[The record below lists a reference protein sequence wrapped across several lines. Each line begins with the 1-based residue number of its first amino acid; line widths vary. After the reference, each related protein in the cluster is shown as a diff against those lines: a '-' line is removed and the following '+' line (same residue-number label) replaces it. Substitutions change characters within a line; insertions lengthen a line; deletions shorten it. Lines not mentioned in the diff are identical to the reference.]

1 MSGPLFD
8 IVIPIKERHDYAEL
22 CLTAIRNFTPKAHP
36 YHIYII
42 DNLCKEKATLDLLD
56 RAKKGE
62 FGPCTILPGQ
72 NKSFSNSINM
82 GVSAGSG
89 KNVVIL
95 NSDALVTEGWSSHF
109 LSDLADRTVGMTGAR
124 SNAAA
129 GAQGGNSLDFR
140 DPGYLVC
147 VCTALRREVYEQ
159 IGGMDEV
166 TFDGWSGEDIDLS
179 FKITKQAQMRL
190 KVSEAYV
197 LHGLS
202 KTIVKE
208 VGYGEALAKNNANYT
223 ARLVEK
229 WGRKI
234 VVDSTRLKPKVMI
247 FSFSPGHYTSVAFMQ
262 QLMGLRRGTS
272 FDFDYAHYSRSG
284 PIQYTRQAA
293 AESILNINKACEKA
307 EQQPYEFVCFIDDD
321 QVEIPADALHRLIRH
336 DKDVVG
342 TIAYQRG
349 EPYNPCIFNL
359 SDDGVHVQPID
370 GYEHTGLRKV
380 DAIGFPMVLIKV
392 SVFERLREFS
402 TKKAGEKLGLLPI
415 RDRALLDEADLLA
428 LHEAREKDR
437 KYFDWLDAMK
447 FLHERDRGR
456 KYFDWGLTGEDLY
469 FCGRCR
475 QAEIPIHVDTDLI
488 LGHLGHPQVV
498 NEKTRKDYL
507 RRQS

>member
-1 MSGPLFD
+1 MSVLFD
-8 IVIPIKERHDYAEL
+8 IVIPLKERADYAEL

-36 YHIYII
+36 YRIYII
-42 DNLCKEKATLDLLD
+42 DNLCKEVATLKLLE
-56 RAKKGE
+56 RARAGE
-62 FGPCTILPGQ
+62 FGPCTVLLGQ

-82 GVSAGSG
+82 GVSAGDG
-89 KNVVIL
+89 KNIVIL

-129 GAQGGNSLDFR
+129 GVQGGSGSTDR
-140 DPGYLVC
+140 DPKFLVM
-147 VCTALRREVYEQ
+147 VCCGVRREVYEQ
-159 IGGMDEV
+159 LGGMDEV
-166 TFDGWSGEDIDLS
+166 TFDGWSGEDLDFS
-179 FKITKQAQMRL
+179 FKVTKQAQMRL
-190 KVSEAYV
+190 KLSNAYV
-197 LHGLS
+197 MHGLS
-202 KTIVKE
+202 KTLVKE
-208 VGYGEALAKNNANYT
+208 IGYGEALAKNNEKYT
-223 ARLVEK
+223 VRLIEK
-229 WGRKI
+229 WGRDI
-234 VVDSTRLKPKVMI
+234 VVESTRLKPKVMI

-262 QLMGLRRGTS
+262 QLMGLRRGTE

-293 AESILNINKACEKA
+293 AESILNINDACRKAN
-307 EQQPYEFVCFIDDD
+307 QQPYDFICMIDDD
-321 QVEIPADALHRLIRH
+321 QVEIPPDALHRLIRH

-349 EPYNPCIFNL
+349 EPYNPCIFEL
-359 SDDGVHVQPID
+359 SDDGVHVKPLD
-370 GYEHTGLRKV
+370 NWEHTGLRKV
-380 DAIGFPMVLIKV
+380 DVIGFPMVLIKV
-392 SVFERLREFS
+392 SVFERLRDYS
-402 TKKAGEKLGLLPI
+402 AKKAAESKGLLPL
-415 RDRALLDEADLLA
+415 RDRAKLDEADLLA

-456 KYFDWGLTGEDLY
+456 KFFDWGLTGEDLY

-475 QAEIPIHVDTDLI
+475 QANIPVHVDSSLI

-507 RRQS
+507 ARRQ